1 MPSKTAAPELR
12 SFLWRLPLSFVVAV
26 IVWAVVRPVYAP
38 ALCAATQALGRLFE
52 FPPASVVILQGGDAL
67 LGRND
72 MRPDSGW
79 LKFPLTQ
86 IHFTLVPFLAL
97 VLALPHPLARGGWRR
112 LLVALGILAVAH
124 VLCLLWQLK
133 CLEAFSMGPWS
144 RATYSDLARN
154 VFGSLR
160 YFFDIPVTFALPLL
174 LWVGSYPREVFVLV
188 GVSAASRS

>member
-1 MPSKTAAPELR
+1 MRSQKAAPELR
-12 SFLWRLPLSFVVAV
+12 AFLRRLPVAIVAAV

-38 ALCAATQALGRLFE
+38 ALCGATQALARLFE
-52 FPPASVVILQGGDAL
+52 VPPASVVILQGGDAM

-86 IHFTLVPFLAL
+86 IHFNLVPFLAL

-112 LLVALGILAVAH
+112 LLLALAVLAAAH
-124 VLCLLWQLK
+124 VLSLLWQLK

-144 RATYSDLARN
+144 RASYSDLARN
-154 VFGSLR
+154 VLGTLR

-174 LWVGSYPREVFVLV
+174 LWIGSYPRHVFALV
-188 GVSAASRS
+188 GFAVPPAR